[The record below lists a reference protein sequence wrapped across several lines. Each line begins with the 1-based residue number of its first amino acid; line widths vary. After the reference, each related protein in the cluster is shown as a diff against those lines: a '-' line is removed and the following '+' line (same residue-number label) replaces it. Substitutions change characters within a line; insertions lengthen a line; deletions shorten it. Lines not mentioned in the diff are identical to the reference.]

1 MKSEGDRKK
10 KPKQK
15 GRHRRML
22 KKNVRKRGHEGNI
35 SGLLKK
41 YCLRQQILRSHMF
54 VNLLK
59 TFTVNEKDI
68 DRFKG

>member
-1 MKSEGDRKK
+1 MFVNVDMKAIF
-10 KPKQK
+10 Q
-15 GRHRRML
+15 
-22 KKNVRKRGHEGNI
+22 
-35 SGLLKK
+35 GLFKK

>member
-10 KPKQK
+10 N
-15 GRHRRML
+15 GRHRRNL
-22 KKNVRKRGHEGNI
+22 KKMFVNVDMKAI
-35 SGLLKK
+35 FQGLFKK
-41 YCLRQQILRSHMF
+41 YCLRQQMFRSHMF